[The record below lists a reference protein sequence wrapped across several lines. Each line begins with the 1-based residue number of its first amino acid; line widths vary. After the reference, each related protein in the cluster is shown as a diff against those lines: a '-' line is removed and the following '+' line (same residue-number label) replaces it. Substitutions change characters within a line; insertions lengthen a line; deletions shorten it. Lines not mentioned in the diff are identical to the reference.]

1 MVATL
6 MGLSQAAFAKTRGV
20 TRKTATMWKRRG
32 LLVFHPDGSVDA
44 ERSNALLDARP
55 TCYRGGTIAGAGT
68 PTDMAEGAVEATADI
83 RTMSDALLRKE
94 AALARLRELEFD
106 RESGAVVEVSR
117 VQAET
122 AAGNARVRIKLLG
135 ISAKLAPHVS
145 SDVRTLIDHEIR
157 QALEELSEYDD
168 AGNLISPE
176 AAA

>member
-1 MVATL
+1 MAAA
-6 MGLSQAAFAKTRGV
+6 GISQAAFARTRGV
-20 TRKTATMWKRRG
+20 TPKTASMWKRRG
-32 LLVFHPDGSVDA
+32 LLVFHPDGSVDP

-55 TCYRGGTIAGAGT
+55 TRYRGGTIAGAGESS
-68 PTDMAEGAVEATADI
+68 PTEAAEPVADI
-83 RTMSDALLRKE
+83 VTMSDALLRKE

-106 RESGAVVEVSR
+106 RESGLVVEVSR
-117 VQAET
+117 VQSET

-145 SDVRTLIDHEIR
+145 PDVRTLIDHEIR